1 MPHQRRRIQFSE
13 IAAPQSLPPHTAPAQ
28 ALAPA
33 VVTPFERSRRSP
45 PRSHE
50 VMQAVRNL
58 DMTQDAAYRANLISW
73 IEQAYIDRMGGLLV
87 GLFAR
92 CHLGEPYIDHR
103 MTVAGRIVEHYTP
116 SDTVPDLY
124 REARALAR
132 SPVYAYIEV
141 YGDGELV
148 PVLEDGTRA

>member
-1 MPHQRRRIQFSE
+1 MARQGP
-13 IAAPQSLPPHTAPAQ
+13 AANTVPSSQTVPAQ
-28 ALAPA
+28 SLAPA
-33 VVTPFERSRRSP
+33 TITPYERSRRSL
-45 PRSHE
+45 PRSAQIME
-50 VMQAVRNL
+50 AVRNL

>member
-13 IAAPQSLPPHTAPAQ
+13 IAAPQSLTPNTAPSQ

-73 IEQAYIDRMGGLLV
+73 IEQA
-87 GLFAR
+87 
-92 CHLGEPYIDHR
+92 YIDHR

>member
-1 MPHQRRRIQFSE
+1 
-13 IAAPQSLPPHTAPAQ
+13 
-28 ALAPA
+28 
-33 VVTPFERSRRSP
+33 
-45 PRSHE
+45 
-50 VMQAVRNL
+50 MQAVRNL

-73 IEQAYIDRMGGLLV
+73 IEQAYIDRMGGLLI

>member
-1 MPHQRRRIQFSE
+1 VPHQRRRIQFSE
-13 IAAPQSLPPHTAPAQ
+13 IAAPQSLTPNTAPSQ

-33 VVTPFERSRRSP
+33 VVTSFERSRRSP

-73 IEQAYIDRMGGLLV
+73 IEQAYIDRMGGLLI

-103 MTVAGRIVEHYTP
+103 MTVAGRIVEHRRRAAP
-116 SDTVPDLY
+116 LPD
-124 REARALAR
+124 RSRGARAPAR

>member
-13 IAAPQSLPPHTAPAQ
+13 IAAPQSLTPNTAPSQ

-103 MTVAGRIVEHYTP
+103 MTV
-116 SDTVPDLY
+116 PDLY